1 MILITGTGTGTGT
14 DTCTCTCTC
23 TYAHAHGGCA
33 RRARGREVRAQGRR
47 IYMRC
52 ARRGF
57 ETAERT
63 HEPLV
68 VGEGPQP
75 VLVGRAEE
83 AVLAL
88 RRRQSLV
95 LVLVLRLRLWWQL
108 LMLIPGIGA
117 EAGAARDGRRR
128 TLSRDQRPGHGR
140 VSVSTRDER
149 GEGHEAVSSR
159 RPDRITLEQIERG
172 AREVAALGDVVV
184 DEQQRADRPLSP
196 QLARQAQRKRH
207 EGLSRELRHEGEAF
221 TT

>member
-1 MILITGTGTGTGT
+1 MILVTG
-14 DTCTCTCTC
+14 TCTCTCTC
-23 TYAHAHGGCA
+23 DMRMEG
-33 RRARGREVRAQGRR
+33 ARGGHEGARSGHRAG

-95 LVLVLRLRLWWQL
+95 LVLVLRLRLRWQL

-117 EAGAARDGRRR
+117 EAGAARGGRRR

-140 VSVSTRDER
+140 VSVSTRDEG
-149 GEGHEAVSSR
+149 GEGHEAGASR
-159 RPDRITLEQIERG
+159 RPDRITLLEQIERG

-196 QLARQAQRKRH
+196 QLARQAQRERH

-221 TT
+221 TA